1 MHTSPQAGVSMQCN
15 DRSKAWNLTVQ
26 RVAPWGFGGQNH
38 THDYSMTGW
47 DPVNYSKG
55 LFADFVAGFQ
65 SRVEMIMNV
74 TANESSQGQQITPL
88 VINLNRKHICECSTK
103 ECKQCSFFVCVR

>member
-1 MHTSPQAGVSMQCN
+1 M
-15 DRSKAWNLTVQ
+15 
-26 RVAPWGFGGQNH
+26 
-38 THDYSMTGW
+38 HDYSMTGW

-74 TANESSQGQQITPL
+74 TANESSQGRQIIPL
-88 VINLNRKHICECSTK
+88 VMDLNRKHICECSAK
-103 ECKQCSFFVCVR
+103 ERNANSVHFCFA

>member
-1 MHTSPQAGVSMQCN
+1 M
-15 DRSKAWNLTVQ
+15 Q

-65 SRVEMIMNV
+65 SRVDD
-74 TANESSQGQQITPL
+74 
-88 VINLNRKHICECSTK
+88 HECDSK
-103 ECKQCSFFVCVR
+103 